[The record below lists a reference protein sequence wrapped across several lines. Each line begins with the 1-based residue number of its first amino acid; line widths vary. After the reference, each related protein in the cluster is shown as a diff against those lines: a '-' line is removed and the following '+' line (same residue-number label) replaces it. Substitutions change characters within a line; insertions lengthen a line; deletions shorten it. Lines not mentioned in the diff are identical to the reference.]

1 MQRSESARAKVRPR
15 GAVRGVIRSRTMLG
29 LRISGLLALAVLA
42 AGCGDFTDAVGDEG
56 LIRVSIYSNHEISAD
71 DLRNVGIV
79 AGHPQKFDVTLT
91 ETGRQKISRP
101 DDLTYTLTPDP
112 GVAFALESGGPPD
125 FTITVPETGMFRLDA
140 IDQGMAVD
148 GVDLR
153 FETVASFE
161 LVVKVRAPF
170 TEDFVVQPSGQTS
183 MVTEGSE
190 VVFIPVPRGADGERL
205 AGDVVS
211 AAAFDPAWTVVP
223 DIDVEANWENGILT
237 SKGEGTFYIIE
248 PGTITLTVT
257 DTVGGGSGQHV
268 FAVAPIMP

>member
-1 MQRSESARAKVRPR
+1 
-15 GAVRGVIRSRTMLG
+15 MLG
-29 LRISGLLALAVLA
+29 LRVSRALALAVLA

-71 DLRNVGIV
+71 DLREVGVV
-79 AGHPQKFDVTLT
+79 AGHPQRFGVALT
-91 ETGRQKISRP
+91 DAGRQKISRP

-112 GVAFALESGGPPD
+112 GVTFELGSGGPPD
-125 FTITVPETGMFRLDA
+125 FTITVPATGMHRLDA
-140 IDQGMAVD
+140 IDGGVAVD

-153 FETVASFE
+153 FESVASFE

-170 TEDFVVQPSGQTS
+170 AEEFVTQASGQTS
-183 MVTEGSE
+183 AVTEGSE
-190 VVFIPVPRGADGERL
+190 VVFIPVPHGADGARL
-205 AGDVVS
+205 AGDVVT
-211 AAAFDPAWTVVP
+211 AASFDPAWAVVP

-248 PGTITLTVT
+248 PGMITLTVT